1 MQTELEIAVCQSA
14 LDVTMR
20 FPLAIV
26 PYHYGATAILSLG
39 DGSLKSSVLNRMIFH
54 LHCQP
59 LVAGEVTRSFRYSP
73 ALEHPAPT
81 EAEVVM
87 QLPGCMLLYH
97 ERKSG
102 CLGFGL
108 DRVASAWFPGNIKV
122 AHGAVTLK
130 LPLDDL

>member
-1 MQTELEIAVCQSA
+1 MQTELEIAICQSEF
-14 LDVTMR
+14 DVTMR

-39 DGSLKSSVLNRMIFH
+39 DGSLKSSVLNRMIFY

-87 QLPGCMLLYH
+87 QLPGCMFLNH
-97 ERKSG
+97 KGKPG
-102 CLGFGL
+102 CLRFSL
-108 DRVASAWFPGNIKV
+108 DNLAPMRFPGNIKV
-122 AHGAVTLK
+122 AHGAIALE
-130 LPLDDL
+130 LPLHDL